1 MYMGERIWQGIGVS
15 SGRAVGEVW
24 TLQAFTTDI
33 ASEQVGPADSKQEL
47 VRLQKAIELTA
58 NNLSKYEQQVYA
70 EQGAELAQIF
80 TAHKLL
86 LSDPSFI
93 GEAQKRIE
101 KRNLTAEQ
109 ALQEVT
115 VEAVKML
122 RSIPDPYFQERAVD
136 VQDVLE
142 QLLQNLLGPKG
153 TSAASFPEEGNWIVL
168 ADELTPAQTI
178 SLPKERVLGFIVR
191 KGGKT
196 SHTAILARTYGI
208 PAVVGVAGSW
218 EGLTGLKWA
227 ELDGDEG
234 WVRQSSEGIASAPH
248 SNDAGEEEQGQE
260 GLAGAIVTDMVLAAN
275 VGSPADLP
283 LIQKFK
289 AQGVGL
295 YRTEFL
301 FMGDELPSEEEQVEA
316 YSKVIAACAPHL
328 TVIRTLD
335 IGGDKKAPALK
346 LPEEQ
351 NPFLGVRALRFCL
364 RRPEIFRLQLR
375 AIWRASAAGPAA
387 VMFPMIATLEELLKA
402 KELLFLARDEVLSEG
417 HTVGKLEVGM
427 MIEIPSAAWIAGR
440 LAVEVDFFSIGTND
454 LTQYMLAVD
463 RENNEL
469 ADLYQPYHPAVLGI
483 IARVSQAAADTGIW
497 VGVCGEAGGDSL
509 LAPFFAALGIKELSM
524 APGSLPKVR
533 QSLAELVLEA
543 EEKQKF
549 VNLVLDCATAGEV
562 LEELKSWS
570 ERLLI

>member
-1 MYMGERIWQGIGVS
+1 MGERIWQGIGVS

-24 TLQAFTTDI
+24 ALPAFTTGL
-33 ASEQVGPADSKQEL
+33 AGEQAGPADSEQEL
-47 VRLQKAIELTA
+47 ARLRKAIELTA
-58 NNLSKYEQQVYA
+58 SNLTKYEQQVYA

-86 LSDPSFI
+86 LSDPFFI

-101 KRNLTAEQ
+101 KRNLTAEL
-109 ALQEVT
+109 ALQEVAA
-115 VEAVKML
+115 EAVEML

-153 TSAASFPEEGNWIVL
+153 TGAASFPEEGNWIVL

-196 SHTAILARTYGI
+196 SHAAILARTYGI
-208 PAVVGVAGSW
+208 PGVTGVAGSW
-218 EGLTGLKWA
+218 EELTDIKWA

-234 WVRQSSEGIASAPH
+234 WVRPSPEGSVSVLESSNAV
-248 SNDAGEEEQGQE
+248 EEEQEQE
-260 GLAGAIVTDMVLAAN
+260 YLPGAILTDMVLAAN
-275 VGSPADLP
+275 VGSPEDLP
-283 LIQKFK
+283 LVLKFK

-346 LPEEQ
+346 LPKEQ
-351 NPFLGVRALRFCL
+351 NPFLGVRALRVCL
-364 RRPEIFRLQLR
+364 RRPEIFRQQLR
-375 AIWRASAAGPAA
+375 AIWRASAAGPSA

-417 HTVGKLEVGM
+417 YTVGNLEVGM

-440 LAVEVDFFSIGTND
+440 LAAEVDFFSIGTND

-469 ADLYQPYHPAVLGI
+469 ADLYQTYHPAVLGI
-483 IARVSQAAADTGIW
+483 IARVSQAATKAGIW
-497 VGVCGEAGGDSL
+497 IGICGEAGGDSL

-524 APGSLPKVR
+524 APGSLTKVR
-533 QSLAELVLEA
+533 QSLANLKFEA

-549 VNLVLDCATAGEV
+549 VNLILDCATAGEV
-562 LEELKSWS
+562 LEELKSWNKG
-570 ERLLI
+570 